1 MQKNLYTSIRQYAK
15 DHDTA
20 QALGAALLQ
29 CNGMIVPEDYPG
41 IALLIPNFQIPTIT
55 HNEAADYNVAGGAQF
70 HVAGAPKNR
79 YDLTM
84 QLIETDTGQLA
95 KFAEYLMSR
104 GGMIDCIAYEG
115 TPGNYLSAHQLRDC
129 AITFDPKDIE
139 GEGVSSI
146 VRVQAQCKAN
156 YYGLNALL
164 GSTSQIGQLANSSN
178 SQFFQ
183 RARQVLDTVEA
194 GNSLLNTI
202 RQYF

>member
-1 MQKNLYTSIRQYAK
+1 MQKNLYTSIAQYAK

-29 CNGMIVPEDYPG
+29 CNGMIVPANMPG

-55 HNEAADYNVAGGAQF
+55 HNEPADYNTAGGAQF

-84 QLIETDTGQLA
+84 QLIETDTGQLT
-95 KFAEYLMSR
+95 KFSELLMAT
-104 GGMIDCIAYEG
+104 GGMTDCIAYEG
-115 TPGNYLSAHQLRDC
+115 TPGNYLAAHLLRDC

-146 VRVQAQCKAN
+146 VRVQAQCKSN
-156 YYGLNALL
+156 YYGVNAQL
-164 GSTSQIGQLANSSN
+164 GGTNSVGMLANPSN
-178 SQFFQ
+178 AQFFQ
-183 RARQVLDTVEA
+183 KARQILNTVEA
-194 GNSLLNTI
+194 GNSLINTI
-202 RQYF
+202 SEVF